1 MALPKIN
8 TVLYDLELPSSGKK
22 VEYRPFLVK
31 EEKILLMALEGKD
44 DREMSKAI
52 KQIITQCVSTA
63 GFNVNK
69 LPMIDLEYLFLN
81 IRGKAVGDISTISFE
96 HECGEIIKLDID
108 LSKVKIVK
116 NKKYSDLVKLTDNI
130 MIRLSPPGIDNVIGA
145 GDKNQIDMVMEI
157 IRDSI
162 VEIIQG
168 EDVFSAQDH
177 TREELEE
184 FLNSLNSGQFM
195 IQHHNWS
202 LTEIEDMLPFERT
215 LYSELLVQ
223 WVQEEN
229 SRIEEQNRKTNG

>member
-52 KQIITQCVSTA
+52 KQIITQCVSTES
-63 GFNVNK
+63 FNVNK

-81 IRGKAVGDISTISFE
+81 IRGKAVGDVSTISFE

-162 VEIIQG
+162 VEIIEG

-184 FLNSLNSGQFM
+184 FLDSLNSGQFKKL
-195 IQHHNWS
+195 QDYYES
-202 LTEIEDMLPFERT
+202 LPKMKQDIEYTCTKCGKTETET
-215 LYSELLVQ
+215 LEGLASFFA
-223 WVQEEN
+223 
-229 SRIEEQNRKTNG
+229 SA

>member
-116 NKKYSDLVKLTDNI
+116 NKNFSDLVKITDDI

-184 FLNSLNSGQFM
+184 FLDSLNSGQFKKL
-195 IQHHNWS
+195 QDYYES
-202 LTEIEDMLPFERT
+202 LPKMKQDIEYTCPKCEKTETET
-215 LYSELLVQ
+215 LEGLASFFA
-223 WVQEEN
+223 
-229 SRIEEQNRKTNG
+229 SA

>member
-81 IRGKAVGDISTISFE
+81 IRGKAVGDISTITFE
-96 HECGEIIKLDID
+96 HECGETINLDID
-108 LSKVKIVK
+108 LSKVKVVK
-116 NKKYSDLVKLTDNI
+116 NKNYSDLVKITDDV
-130 MIRLSPPGIDNVIGA
+130 MIRLTPPGIDNVIGA
-145 GDKNQIDMVMEI
+145 GNKNQMDMVLEI

-184 FLNSLNSGQFM
+184 FLNSLNSGQFKKV
-195 IQHHNWS
+195 QDYYES
-202 LTEIEDMLPFERT
+202 LPKMKQDIEYTCTKCGKTETET
-215 LYSELLVQ
+215 LEGLASFFA
-223 WVQEEN
+223 
-229 SRIEEQNRKTNG
+229 SA

>member
-44 DREMSKAI
+44 DKEMSKAI

-81 IRGKAVGDISTISFE
+81 IRGKAVGDISTITFE
-96 HECGEIIKLDID
+96 HECGETINLDID
-108 LSKVKIVK
+108 LSKVKVVK
-116 NKKYSDLVKLTDNI
+116 DKNYSDLVKITDDV
-130 MIRLSPPGIDNVIGA
+130 MIRLTPPGIDNVIGA
-145 GDKNQIDMVMEI
+145 GDKNQIDLVMEI

-184 FLNSLNSGQFM
+184 FLNSLNSGQFKKV
-195 IQHHNWS
+195 QDYYES
-202 LTEIEDMLPFERT
+202 LPKMKQDIEYTCPKCE
-215 LYSELLVQ
+215 
-223 WVQEEN
+223 
-229 SRIEEQNRKTNG
+229 

>member
-8 TVLYDLELPSSGKK
+8 TVLYDLELPSSGQT

-31 EEKILLMALEGKD
+31 EEKILLTALEGGEEKD
-44 DREMSKAI
+44 MAKAI
-52 KQIITQCVSTA
+52 KQIITQCVLTEN
-63 GFNVNK
+63 FNVNK
-69 LPMIDLEYLFLN
+69 LAMIDLEYLFLN

-116 NKKYSDLVKLTDNI
+116 NKKYSDLVKLTDDI

-184 FLNSLNSGQFM
+184 FLDSLNSGQFKKL
-195 IQHHNWS
+195 QDYYES
-202 LTEIEDMLPFERT
+202 LPKMKQDIEYTCKKCGKTEKET
-215 LYSELLVQ
+215 LEGLASFFA
-223 WVQEEN
+223 
-229 SRIEEQNRKTNG
+229 SA